1 MAMYAQ
7 AQAESR
13 ERQWQSEVQ
22 GLQGKIEKLEG
33 LLQRE
38 MGHHQLN
45 SPTPRP
51 VYDLSPAGAFQGCRV
66 VNPFRNAGHCV
77 LPVPDCGVFLHHRD
91 GNFAFT
97 SCAAR
102 QPVT

>member
-1 MAMYAQ
+1 MSVCAQ
-7 AQAESR
+7 VQAESR

-22 GLQGKIEKLEG
+22 GLQSKIEKLEG

-51 VYDLSPAGAFQGCRV
+51 VYDLSPAGMFQGSRV
-66 VNPFRNAGHCV
+66 VRA
-77 LPVPDCGVFLHHRD
+77 
-91 GNFAFT
+91 FA
-97 SCAAR
+97 R
-102 QPVT
+102 V

>member
-1 MAMYAQ
+1 MAMSAQ

-38 MGHHQLN
+38 MGHHQFN

-51 VYDLSPAGAFQGCRV
+51 VYDLSPAGAFQGSRAV
-66 VNPFRNAGHCV
+66 GSLWNEFH
-77 LPVPDCGVFLHHRD
+77 
-91 GNFAFT
+91 
-97 SCAAR
+97 
-102 QPVT
+102 